1 MACGYAYKQ
10 KKLTKEIF
18 ILSDFFR
25 SSILVTTVLAWFTA
39 QLLKVIFVF
48 IKNKKLDFRR
58 LIGSGGMP
66 SSHAAFVVSLAVAV
80 GLTEGFTSSLFAVS
94 VVVALVVMYDAAGVR
109 RAAGQQAKI
118 LNKLVE
124 DWEKN
129 NFENTEKKLK
139 ELLGHTPVEVFAGAV
154 LGALIAFLRHF

>member
-1 MACGYAYKQ
+1 M
-10 KKLTKEIF
+10 E
-18 ILSDFFR
+18 FFKT
-25 SSILVTTVLAWFTA
+25 SILVTTIMSWLVA
-39 QLLKVIFVF
+39 QILKVILVF

-58 LIGSGGMP
+58 LVGSGGMP

-80 GLTEGFTSSLFAVS
+80 GLAEGFSGTAFAIC

-118 LNKLVE
+118 LNILIDE
-124 DWEKN
+124 WENKH
-129 NFENTEKKLK
+129 FENTEKKLK
-139 ELLGHTPVEVFAGAV
+139 ELLGHTPTEVLAGGA

>member
-1 MACGYAYKQ
+1 
-10 KKLTKEIF
+10 
-18 ILSDFFR
+18 
-25 SSILVTTVLAWFTA
+25 
-39 QLLKVIFVF
+39 
-48 IKNKKLDFRR
+48 
-58 LIGSGGMP
+58 MP
-66 SSHAAFVVSLAVAV
+66 SSHAAFVVSLAVSV
-80 GLTEGFTSSLFAVS
+80 GLAEGFTSSLFAVS